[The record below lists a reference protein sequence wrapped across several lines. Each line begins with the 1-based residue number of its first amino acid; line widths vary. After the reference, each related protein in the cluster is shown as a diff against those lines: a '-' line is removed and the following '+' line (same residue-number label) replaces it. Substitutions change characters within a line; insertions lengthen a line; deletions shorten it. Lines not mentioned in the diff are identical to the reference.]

1 MLTILFGL
9 ASAVGWG
16 APDAVLAQAVRRV
29 GAFPVVFGSI
39 VIGTVLASPLALVL
53 DLPDWSERSLLL
65 APLVGVL
72 TVVGFQAGF
81 MSFREGAV
89 SVVAPI
95 IACEG
100 GVAAL
105 FSIAGGEH
113 LNGLVLAG
121 LPFAVAGVVLV
132 SRGEGESS
140 RAGVLPAVAAA
151 LIWGGVL
158 ALSAPIAHDLGAGW
172 AFLLVRGSAV
182 VAMLPVALARGRAA
196 RCTGRVVARGDLGRL
211 RRRRLLRVRA
221 RGRPRAGC
229 GGRGPGSPVRHRRGD
244 RGRDLLRR
252 APAQAPGRG
261 DRRRGVRRRRHGRG
275 QRVTQSRA
283 MTRFHELPDGARLA
297 YDDTGEGRPVV
308 LLHGV
313 CMSRRFFERNAG
325 PLAERFRIVNVDLR
339 GPR

>member
-16 APDAVLAQAVRRV
+16 APDPVLATAVRRI

-39 VIGTVLASPLALVL
+39 LIGTLLVSPLALVL
-53 DLPDWSERSLLL
+53 DLPDWTERSLLL
-65 APLVGVL
+65 APLVGIL
-72 TVVGFQAGF
+72 TAVGFQAGF
-81 MSFREGAV
+81 MSFRDGAV

-113 LNGLVLAG
+113 LNGLVLLG

-140 RAGVLPAVAAA
+140 SAGVLPAVAAA

-158 ALSAPIAHDLGAGW
+158 ALSAPIARDLGAGW

-182 VAMLPVALARGRAA
+182 VVMLPVALATGAVRAA
-196 RCTGRVVARGDLGRL
+196 RIEWWRVAIWGVCDAAAYFAFILAADHGPAEVAGVLAAQFGTVGAVVAVLFFGERL
-211 RRRRLLRVRA
+211 RTRQVVGIA
-221 RGRPRAGC
+221 IVAAAVGAMAAG
-229 GGRGPGSPVRHRRGD
+229 GG
-244 RGRDLLRR
+244 
-252 APAQAPGRG
+252 
-261 DRRRGVRRRRHGRG
+261 
-275 QRVTQSRA
+275 
-283 MTRFHELPDGARLA
+283 
-297 YDDTGEGRPVV
+297 
-308 LLHGV
+308 
-313 CMSRRFFERNAG
+313 
-325 PLAERFRIVNVDLR
+325 
-339 GPR
+339 

>member
-1 MLTILFGL
+1 VAAGLGGGALPGERSVRHASFEGVQVLTILFGL

-16 APDAVLAQAVRRV
+16 APDPVLATAVRRI

-53 DLPDWSERSLLL
+53 DLPDWTERSLLL
-65 APLVGVL
+65 APLVGIL

-81 MSFREGAV
+81 TSFRDGAV

-113 LNGLVLAG
+113 LNGLVLLG

-132 SRGEGESS
+132 SRGEGEGG
-140 RAGVLPAVAAA
+140 RGGVVPAVAAA

-182 VAMLPVALARGRAA
+182 VVMLPVALAVGAVRPVRSEWWRVSIWGICDAVAYFAFVLAA
-196 RCTGRVVARGDLGRL
+196 DHGPAAVAGVLAAQFGTVGAVVAVVFFGEHL
-211 RRRRLLRVRA
+211 RRRQVVGIA
-221 RGRPRAGC
+221 IVAVAVGAMAV
-229 GGRGPGSPVRHRRGD
+229 GGG
-244 RGRDLLRR
+244 
-252 APAQAPGRG
+252 
-261 DRRRGVRRRRHGRG
+261 
-275 QRVTQSRA
+275 
-283 MTRFHELPDGARLA
+283 
-297 YDDTGEGRPVV
+297 
-308 LLHGV
+308 
-313 CMSRRFFERNAG
+313 
-325 PLAERFRIVNVDLR
+325 
-339 GPR
+339 

>member
-1 MLTILFGL
+1 TTSPATPQRTTARCRARASFEGVQVLTILFGL

-16 APDAVLAQAVRRV
+16 APDPVLATAVRRI

-53 DLPDWSERSLLL
+53 DLPDWTERSLLL

-81 MSFREGAV
+81 TSFRDGAV

-113 LNGLVLAG
+113 LDRLVLLG

-132 SRGEGESS
+132 SRGEGEGG
-140 RAGVLPAVAAA
+140 RGGVVPAVAAA

-182 VAMLPVALARGRAA
+182 VVMLPVALAVGAVRPVRSEWWRVAIWGICDAVAYFAFVLAA
-196 RCTGRVVARGDLGRL
+196 DHGPAAVAGVLAAQFGTVGAVVAVVFFGEHL
-211 RRRRLLRVRA
+211 RRRQVVGIA
-221 RGRPRAGC
+221 IVAVAVGAMAV
-229 GGRGPGSPVRHRRGD
+229 GGG
-244 RGRDLLRR
+244 
-252 APAQAPGRG
+252 
-261 DRRRGVRRRRHGRG
+261 
-275 QRVTQSRA
+275 
-283 MTRFHELPDGARLA
+283 
-297 YDDTGEGRPVV
+297 
-308 LLHGV
+308 
-313 CMSRRFFERNAG
+313 
-325 PLAERFRIVNVDLR
+325 
-339 GPR
+339 